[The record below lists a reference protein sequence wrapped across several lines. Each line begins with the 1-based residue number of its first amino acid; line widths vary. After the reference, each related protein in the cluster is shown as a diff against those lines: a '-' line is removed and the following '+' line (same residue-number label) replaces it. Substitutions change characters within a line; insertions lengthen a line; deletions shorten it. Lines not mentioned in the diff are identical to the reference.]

1 MAEQLQLPLGNVSS
15 RQFDPVEHVRI
26 AASKYQARRGYG
38 PRNESQNLEN
48 VQVDPVRGFE
58 TQRAYK
64 AAQAAPS
71 EAPGIRKSYHAMRE
85 ETHKQYKFMTAPKEQ
100 GGLGLKH
107 EVTDE
112 DPYPTSEHMANDVRS
127 GTIKTFSTKA
137 TGGHEYFS
145 DRDNDKFRA
154 VHDVFG
160 HAATGRGFSRHGE
173 EAAYLSHRQMFPEQ
187 AQQALASETRG
198 QNSFLNY
205 GGTRENPG
213 PSFPNQ
219 GPGSKLVGL
228 PKFAQETGKLK
239 STPRQKSGTSGQE
252 SLF

>member
-1 MAEQLQLPLGNVSS
+1 MTAEQLSLPLGHVSS
-15 RQFDPVEHVRI
+15 RQFEPVDAVRM
-26 AASKYQARRGYG
+26 AASRYQARQGFGQR
-38 PRNESQNLEN
+38 ESTNLEN
-48 VQVDPVRGFE
+48 TQADPVRGFE
-58 TQRAYK
+58 TARAYK

-160 HAATGRGFSRHGE
+160 HAAIGRGFSRHGE

-187 AQQALASETRG
+187 AQAALASETRG
-198 QNSFLNY
+198 QNSYLNF
-205 GGTRENPG
+205 GATQASPEK
-213 PSFPNQ
+213 SFPDQ

-228 PKFAQETGKLK
+228 PKFATETGKLK
-239 STPRQKSGTSGQE
+239 SPRRGSSKASGQE

>member
-1 MAEQLQLPLGNVSS
+1 MAEQLELPLGHVSS
-15 RQFDPVEHVRI
+15 RQFEPVASVRMG
-26 AASKYQARRGYG
+26 ASKYQARAGLGTR
-38 PRNESQNLEN
+38 ESTNLEN

-58 TQRAYK
+58 TARAYK
-64 AAQAAPS
+64 AAQASPS
-71 EAPGIRKSYHAMRE
+71 ESPGIRQSYEAMRQ
-85 ETHKQYKFMTAPKEQ
+85 ETHKQYAHMTAPAEQ
-100 GGLGLKH
+100 GGLGLRH
-107 EVTDE
+107 EVTDT
-112 DPYPTSEHMANDVRS
+112 DPYPTAGHMADDVRG
-127 GTIKTFSTKA
+127 GTIKTLSTAA
-137 TGGHEYFS
+137 TGGHEFFS
-145 DRDNDKFRA
+145 DQDNDKFRA

-160 HAATGRGFSRHGE
+160 HAAIGRGFSRNGE
-173 EAAYLSHRQMFPEQ
+173 EAAYLSHRQMFSGK

-198 QNSFLNY
+198 QNSYLNF
-205 GGTRENPG
+205 GATRDNPE